1 MNAAKL
7 TAFIIDD
14 NPSDIELLRQLIG
27 EARGGDIEPVGF
39 TDPQAAQAEWERRKP
54 DLAFIDYALGKESG
68 LDVLAALR
76 AAGRDLPVIILTGQG
91 NERVAVDAMKAGA
104 TDYIAKEGL
113 DASILERSIGHAMG
127 CHQMEVELQ
136 RARLLEQ
143 HHAYY
148 DGLTNLPNRTLLLD
162 RLQQAVARRRR
173 YPCPAALLFLD
184 LDRFK
189 PINDTLGHAA
199 GDLVL
204 QSVARRLTGCVRETD
219 TVSRLGGDEFAI
231 LLSRTAHKH
240 DAATVART
248 ILNALAMPFVVDSHE
263 LLLTASIGIAL
274 CPDDGEDPETLVRNA
289 DAAMYRAKE
298 HRGGSYQ
305 FYQPAMNAHALERL
319 RLEKDL
325 RQALFREEMRAYYQP
340 QVDARTGK
348 ITGLEAL
355 LRWRHRELGL
365 LLPAD
370 FIPLAEETG
379 LIVPLGEWMLHTACA
394 QGKAWLDAGVGLQ
407 RIAVNLSA
415 RQFRQGDLL
424 GAVSKALRDTG
435 LNPRR
440 LALEITESRAMH
452 EAPQTVAVLHEL
464 KAMGIQLAMD
474 DFGTGYSSLSS
485 LRQFPIDM
493 LKIDMSFVQGIASAP
508 ENAAITRAII
518 AMAHSLEVK
527 AIAEGVESSEQ
538 DRFLR
543 SLDCDEEQGY
553 LFGRPLPAH
562 RTTGLLGITRFWQMQ
577 GEIVWVK

>member
-1 MNAAKL
+1 M
-7 TAFIIDD
+7 
-14 NPSDIELLRQLIG
+14 
-27 EARGGDIEPVGF
+27 
-39 TDPQAAQAEWERRKP
+39 
-54 DLAFIDYALGKESG
+54 
-68 LDVLAALR
+68 
-76 AAGRDLPVIILTGQG
+76 
-91 NERVAVDAMKAGA
+91 
-104 TDYIAKEGL
+104 
-113 DASILERSIGHAMG
+113 
-127 CHQMEVELQ
+127 
-136 RARLLEQ
+136 
-143 HHAYY
+143 
-148 DGLTNLPNRTLLLD
+148 
-162 RLQQAVARRRR
+162 
-173 YPCPAALLFLD
+173 
-184 LDRFK
+184 
-189 PINDTLGHAA
+189 
-199 GDLVL
+199 
-204 QSVARRLTGCVRETD
+204 
-219 TVSRLGGDEFAI
+219 SRLGGDEFAI

-248 ILNALAMPFVVDSHE
+248 ILNALAMPFVVDDHE

-340 QVDARTGK
+340 QIDARTGK

-394 QGKAWLDAGVGLQ
+394 QGQAWLDAGVGLQ
-407 RIAVNLSA
+407 RIAVNVSA

-435 LNPRR
+435 LDPRR

-452 EAPQTVAVLHEL
+452 EAPQTLAVLHEL

-474 DFGTGYSSLSS
+474 DFGTGYSSFSS

-518 AMAHSLEVK
+518 AMAHGLEIK

-538 DRFLR
+538 DHFLR

-562 RTTGLLGITRFWQMQ
+562 RMTGLLGITRSWQIQ
-577 GEIVWVK
+577 GEIVWDK